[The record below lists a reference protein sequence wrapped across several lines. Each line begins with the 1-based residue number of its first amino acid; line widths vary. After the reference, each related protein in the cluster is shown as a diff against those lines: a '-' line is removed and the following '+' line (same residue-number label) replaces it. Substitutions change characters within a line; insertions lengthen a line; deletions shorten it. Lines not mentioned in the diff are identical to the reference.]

1 MHPGGISTSIAK
13 NARAPKHVTNAEAVE
28 SEAMRAEFEKKFLK
42 MPPERAGEIIVSGV
56 EKNRPRIIVG
66 NDAKLGALIERLA
79 PVSYWKFLGRSMS
92 A

>member
-1 MHPGGISTSIAK
+1 
-13 NARAPKHVTNAEAVE
+13 
-28 SEAMRAEFEKKFLK
+28 

-56 EKNRPRIIVG
+56 EQDRPRIIVG
-66 NDAKLGALIERLA
+66 NDAKFGALIERLA